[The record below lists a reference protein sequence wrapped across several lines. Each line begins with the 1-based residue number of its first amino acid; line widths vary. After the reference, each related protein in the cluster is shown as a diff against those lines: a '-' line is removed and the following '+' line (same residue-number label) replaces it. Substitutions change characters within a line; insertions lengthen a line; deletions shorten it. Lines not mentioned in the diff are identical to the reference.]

1 MSEEQRATIIS
12 QLQLRSFEV
21 SDFSELQSSV
31 TTKGGDTGYTQLLF
45 GQKVEKWHP
54 RIRLVG
60 RLDFLSSLLNLSK
73 IHSSDKGRHLLN
85 RLQEQLVYV
94 MGEVATDSADI
105 DRFLEGYHSLT
116 DADILDIE
124 AKTEQLENSGA
135 KFTGW
140 VENLEQNAAFAE
152 SARTVARE
160 TESMAWELHS
170 QGLLR
175 DVLPRWLNRLS
186 DLLWAFAR
194 MHEQI

>member
-1 MSEEQRATIIS
+1 MSEKQRSTIIS
-12 QLQLRSFEV
+12 KLKLRSFEV
-21 SDFSELQSSV
+21 SDFSEVQSSV
-31 TTKGGDTGYTQLLF
+31 TTKGGDAGYTQLLF

-85 RLQEQLVYV
+85 RIQEQLVYV
-94 MGEVATDSADI
+94 MGEVATDIADI
-105 DRFLEGYHSLT
+105 DRFLDGYHSLNDT
-116 DADILDIE
+116 DIKDIE
-124 AKTEQLENSGA
+124 AKTEQLESSGA
-135 KFTGW
+135 QFTGW
-140 VENLEQNAAFAE
+140 VENLELNAAFAE

-170 QGLLR
+170 QELLR
-175 DVLPRWLNRLS
+175 EVLPLWLNRLS

-194 MHEQI
+194 IHERT